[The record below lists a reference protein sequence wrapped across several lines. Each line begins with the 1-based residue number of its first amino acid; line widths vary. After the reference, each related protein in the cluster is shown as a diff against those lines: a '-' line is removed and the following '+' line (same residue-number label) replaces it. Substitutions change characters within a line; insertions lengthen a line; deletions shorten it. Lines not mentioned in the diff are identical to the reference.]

1 MAVLDQAFEI
11 EAAGRDVFHL
21 EVGQPGTGAPPT
33 AIKAVNS
40 ALGSQVMGY
49 TSAFG
54 MLTLREKLA
63 AYYFQRYG
71 ARVDPAQIAITNGS
85 SAGFVLSFLASFEPG
100 ARVGLTAPGY
110 PAYRNILKALGYE
123 AVLIQVDESTRFQ
136 PTEELLTD
144 HAPLDGLILA
154 SPSNPTGTMVS
165 PSTFDAIYRWCEAHD
180 CRLISDEIYHGLTW
194 GLAESTAA
202 GGSGHAVVINS
213 FSKYFSMTGWRVGWL
228 VLPHDLID
236 SVQKLAQNLFI
247 CAPAMSQIA
256 AEGALNDLEVL
267 DQLRDEYRQKSDIVQ
282 AALTRVRLRP
292 TVTTDGAFY
301 AYVNVSNLCPSSAEF
316 AARALGEAGVAIV
329 PGLDFDP
336 VNGDSYVRISF
347 AGTTKDVEAGAQ
359 SLADWVKAQFY

>member
-1 MAVLDQAFEI
+1 
-11 EAAGRDVFHL
+11 
-21 EVGQPGTGAPPT
+21 
-33 AIKAVNS
+33 
-40 ALGSQVMGY
+40 
-49 TSAFG
+49 
-54 MLTLREKLA
+54 
-63 AYYFQRYG
+63 
-71 ARVDPAQIAITNGS
+71 
-85 SAGFVLSFLASFEPG
+85 
-100 ARVGLTAPGY
+100 
-110 PAYRNILKALGYE
+110 
-123 AVLIQVDESTRFQ
+123 
-136 PTEELLTD
+136 
-144 HAPLDGLILA
+144 
-154 SPSNPTGTMVS
+154 
-165 PSTFDAIYRWCEAHD
+165 
-180 CRLISDEIYHGLTW
+180 
-194 GLAESTAA
+194 
-202 GGSGHAVVINS
+202 
-213 FSKYFSMTGWRVGWL
+213 MTGWRVGWL

-301 AYVNVSNLCPSSAEF
+301 AYVNVSVLCPSSAEF
-316 AARALGEAGVAIV
+316 AARALDEAGVAIV